1 MTFQTEFEFTLP
13 KGYIDA
19 EGNINKMGIM
29 RLANHYTPERVEKAC
44 ARALAIKAYSY
55 KSIKSILKKGLDQ
68 QPLLFEHPE
77 QSQSLNHHN
86 IRGKGYYEEKEARHA
101 H

>member
-1 MTFQTEFEFTLP
+1 MRPHPEQGFRSAL
-13 KGYIDA
+13 
-19 EGNINKMGIM
+19 GIM

-44 ARALAIKAYSY
+44 TRALAIKAYAY

-77 QSQSLNHHN
+77 QSPSLNHHN
-86 IRGKGYYEEKEARHA
+86 IRGKGYYEEKEAPHA